1 MRPEIKPLDFEAG
14 KNFGSGQFFM
24 FSREF
29 KSV

>member
-1 MRPEIKPLDFEAG
+1 MHPEVKPLDFEAG
-14 KNFGSGQFFM
+14 FNFGSRQFFV